1 MCIFCKI
8 RDGEINSKKYYED
21 ENSFIIADIN
31 PKAKKHYLFIPKN
44 HYGLISQQT
53 ETDKIVLAEML
64 NNISSLEKELGIE
77 NGYRLIINQGED
89 GRQEV
94 KHLHVHILGGEKLP
108 D

>member
-8 RDGEINSKKYYED
+8 RDSEIPSQKYYED

-31 PKAKKHYLFIPKN
+31 PKAKKHYLFIPKR
-44 HYGLISQQT
+44 HYKLLAQQQ
-53 ETDKIVLAEML
+53 EQDKIVLANMFAKIPELAEML
-64 NNISSLEKELGIE
+64 GVK
-77 NGYRLIINQGED
+77 NGYRLIINQGDD

-94 KHLHVHILGGEKLP
+94 PHLHVHILGGERLA